1 MSWRGRDGW
10 PPFDHVVVQLCE
22 AYPRGHV
29 GFVVERG
36 NDEFGAGGEI
46 EDEREVGEEL
56 SC

>member
-1 MSWRGRDGW
+1 MSRRGRDGW

-22 AYPRGHV
+22 TYPRGDV